1 MRKLL
6 LIIAFSASIFCSCN
20 KHEVRHTIQYFIS
33 SKSNMNVSYNDANGE
48 LISSNNVSSQWKYAF
63 NAPEDGRIVKL
74 IINSIDG
81 DPVSGSILIDG
92 QEAAVSNSNTASATM
107 TTRLP

>member
-1 MRKLL
+1 
-6 LIIAFSASIFCSCN
+6 
-20 KHEVRHTIQYFIS
+20 
-33 SKSNMNVSYNDANGE
+33 MNVSYNDANGE
-48 LISSNNVSSQWKYAF
+48 LISLDNVSSQWKYAF

-74 IINSIDG
+74 IVNSVDG
-81 DPVSGSILIDG
+81 NAVRGVILIDG